1 MSRRSLGRK
10 ALSVFALVIALI
22 TSACSD
28 GDVGAVAGAADAG
41 VDEAALQVIVDDWRS
56 EAGTFGVT
64 VSIRLPGHGD
74 IHLASGVDDR
84 AITAYRPDQS
94 EVEHTETPMPTD
106 GTFPISYI
114 TRTFVAAAALKL
126 VDEGRIGLD
135 EPVTKWL
142 PELPTSDEVTLR
154 ALLGYT
160 SGLGEWNDDDRAA
173 TILSDLTRSFTPDEV
188 FAKHLESAPRG
199 FLGGDPAPGRAPYVA
214 LGLLV
219 ERMAGADLASV
230 IHDRF
235 LVPLALDETAFTDG
249 AVRPSR
255 HGWIG
260 LPSNLGDRATD
271 VLDVPQEA
279 IMTTLWA
286 SDSMVSSSSDML
298 DWGAALLSGEVLGET
313 GTATMLDMNPVSPPP
328 VPNRYFGLGA
338 AGYCLES
345 TCDPDDAELVGAP
358 GGGFCC
364 WSTQLVYHRESG
376 TTVVVHTNTND
387 PTPEQLIQLPMAVLH
402 ELGVV

>member
-1 MSRRSLGRK
+1 MPRSTHPRFKPSSTTGEAKRTRSGDRDDPGSR
-10 ALSVFALVIALI
+10 
-22 TSACSD
+22 D
-28 GDVGAVAGAADAG
+28 
-41 VDEAALQVIVDDWRS
+41 
-56 EAGTFGVT
+56 
-64 VSIRLPGHGD
+64 GD

-84 AITAYRPDQS
+84 AITAYRPDHS

-106 GTFPISYI
+106 GTFPIAYI
-114 TRTFVAAAALKL
+114 TRTFVAAAALQL

-142 PELPTSDEVTLR
+142 PELPTSDEVTPR
-154 ALLGYT
+154 ALLGSPPGWASGTMTTARQRYSAT
-160 SGLGEWNDDDRAA
+160 SPARSHPTKCSPSTSNRGLWDSSAGIRH
-173 TILSDLTRSFTPDEV
+173 SGRS
-188 FAKHLESAPRG
+188 
-199 FLGGDPAPGRAPYVA
+199 PYIA

-219 ERMAGADLASV
+219 ERVTGADLATV

-286 SDSMVSSSSDML
+286 SEAMVSSSTDML
-298 DWGAALLSGEVLGET
+298 DWGEALLSGKVLGET

-338 AGYCLES
+338 TGYCLEA
-345 TCDPDDAELVGAP
+345 TCEPDDAELVGAP
-358 GGGFCC
+358 GGGNCC

-387 PTPEQLIQLPMAVLH
+387 PTPEQLIQLPIAMLH